1 MGLMNAKQLKRLQ
14 AKIESL
20 RAKGTVKPR
29 ELESIAKSLQRSLVK
44 RGKHPHWESTIL
56 PTRPPISIP
65 NHSKELNRFIAQK
78 ILDPLERD
86 VIELLRR
93 TTDHEEPTD
102 DDETPS
108 EP

>member
-1 MGLMNAKQLKRLQ
+1 MNVKQLKRLQ

-29 ELESIAKSLQRSLVK
+29 EVESITKSLQRSLVK

-56 PTRPPISIP
+56 QNRPPISIP
-65 NHSKELNRFIAQK
+65 NHTTELNRFIAGK
-78 ILDPLERD
+78 ILDQLEED

-102 DDETPS
+102 DNETPN
-108 EP
+108 ER